1 LSESIENTASCFL
14 ELASN
19 QRLGLLFSLSREKST
34 ISKLT
39 KELNA
44 TAPEIHRNLQRL
56 QKSSLITKGVDGFF
70 HLTPFGNM
78 VVSQIPSF
86 DFMSKN
92 EKYFKTHNF
101 GQVPLKFIQRV
112 GDLKSA
118 QRVKGFVKV
127 QEQWLS
133 VYKNAKKYI
142 FNILYEAPYTT
153 EIVKTLSE
161 KLNEGVKLKS
171 IFLESAIISKEREK
185 LISQS
190 DFKKNFQKDLVER
203 KMRKDISAIVF
214 LNESEACLSFSTS
227 DGEVDVG
234 EAFYGNN
241 QRFHDWCLDFFTHFW
256 DSSNPFLESKL
267 KE

>member
-1 LSESIENTASCFL
+1 MSESVENTASCFL

-19 QRLGLLFSLSREKST
+19 QRLGLLLSLSREKST
-34 ISKLT
+34 ISKLR

-44 TAPEIHRNLQRL
+44 TPPEIHRNLQRL

-78 VVSQIPSF
+78 VISQIPSF
-86 DFMSKN
+86 GFMSKN

-101 GQVPLKFIQRV
+101 GKVPSKFIQRV
-112 GDLKSA
+112 GDLQGA
-118 QRVKGFVKV
+118 QHIKGFVKV

-133 VYKNAKKYI
+133 IYKNAKKYI
-142 FNILYEAPYTT
+142 FNIIYEAPYTI
-153 EIVKTLSE
+153 ELINTLSE
-161 KLNEGVKLKS
+161 KLKEGVNLKS

-185 LISQS
+185 LINQS
-190 DFKKNFQKDLVER
+190 NFKKIFQKDLVER
-203 KMRKDISAIVF
+203 KMRKDVSAIVS

-227 DGEVDVG
+227 DDEVDVG

-241 QRFHDWCLDFFTHFW
+241 QRVHDWCLDFFTHSW

-267 KE
+267 KQ